1 MKSRDPRSAI
11 PRIPFFLSC
20 LLDME
25 THKSADSQDLRVLI
39 CKMEVIQKDNAKYI
53 FIKDG
58 KYLLS

>member
-1 MKSRDPRSAI
+1 MKSRDPGSAI
-11 PRIPFFLSC
+11 PRILFFLRC

-25 THKSADSQDLRVLI
+25 THKSAARQDLRLLF

-53 FIKDG
+53 FIKDV